1 MRNIR
6 NLKDPTVWT
15 KWMQIHFH
23 LHLLLIIILLSFI
36 DSTKAAELTKVSCS
50 SGGSTTITCDCN
62 NIDQPMVLPFLHGD
76 VSLVEIRH
84 CPDLVVEANCLGDT
98 IGLRKVS
105 FNQVGKLVL
114 RQSALSVPRY
124 ASNKALIVEFEQT
137 NIKLIESHAIT
148 GNIEE
153 ISFVGGRIDE
163 MKPFGFT
170 TTKNSAILLKLDG
183 VTIQHIESQAF
194 KKFAVEQMSIA
205 NCQFLGD
212 LPTRAFYELEVLN
225 ELSLRGNHFHQE
237 VHSHAFSFKL
247 VSKLSLS
254 ENHFVAVDGE
264 WLEAQIRDAVTLRG
278 NDFGAT
284 SEIAFRS
291 LTVHRSYQLSER
303 LELRFHNNTLRSS
316 RPGADP
322 KAEDD
327 DPATQPQPLRF
338 DERFA
343 LSIRELRYDN
353 PWSCDQLD
361 RNVEPP
367 LPKAEFFRL
376 HSDQLMFQP
385 PGQRLV
391 QQQQAPPLLPLRL
404 LISDQCRQ
412 QSYTAYIVAGSVI
425 LGLLLLLLSLLLW
438 WRIVQKRRR
447 RKLDVVQPEPRTYKE
462 TQIVY
467 QIENAGLLKTDL

>member
-6 NLKDPTVWT
+6 NLKDPTTWT
-15 KWMQIHFH
+15 R
-23 LHLLLIIILLSFI
+23 LLLPFLTCLLL
-36 DSTKAAELTKVSCS
+36 AVQAEQADLAKVTC
-50 SGGSTTITCDCN
+50 GEYGNTITCDCN
-62 NIDQPMVLPFLHGD
+62 NSDQPMALPILRGN
-76 VSLVEIRH
+76 VYMIEIRN
-84 CPDLVVEANCLGDT
+84 CRDLLVEANRLADT
-98 IGLRKVS
+98 MGLRKVI
-105 FNQVGKLVL
+105 FRQVGQLVL
-114 RQSALSVPRY
+114 REHALSVPRY

-137 NIKLIESHAIT
+137 NLKLIESHAIN

-153 ISFVGGRIDE
+153 ISFVGGRIE
-163 MKPFGFT
+163 LMKPFGFT
-170 TTKNSAILLKLDG
+170 TTKDSAILLKLDG
-183 VTIQHIESQAF
+183 VTIQRIESQAF

-212 LPTRAFYELEVLN
+212 LPTRAFYELEVTN
-225 ELSLRGNHFHQE
+225 ELSLRSNQFQE

-254 ENHFVAVDGE
+254 DNHFLSVDGE
-264 WLEAQIRDAVTLRG
+264 WLEAQIRDAVTVRG

-303 LELRFHNNTLRSS
+303 LELRFHNNSLRSS

-322 KAEDD
+322 RIDGSAERV
-327 DPATQPQPLRF
+327 APQPLRF
-338 DERFA
+338 DNSFA
-343 LSIRELRYDN
+343 LNVRDLRYDN
-353 PWSCDQLD
+353 AWSCEQLD

-367 LPKAEFFRL
+367 LPRAEFFRL
-376 HSDQLMFQP
+376 HSDQLMFHPPDMVGQSQIQP
-385 PGQRLV
+385 Y
-391 QQQQAPPLLPLRL
+391 APLRS
-404 LISDQCRQ
+404 LISDECREH
-412 QSYTAYIVAGSVI
+412 SYMAYIISGSVL
-425 LGLLLLLLSLLLW
+425 LGLLMLLLILLLW
-438 WRIVQKRRR
+438 WRVVQKRRR